1 MTQYKEYIPWAPPRM
16 EAWEFATSEE
26 LNPVELAGLRPVE
39 GVYETG
45 QFQNSNSV
53 PLVEKVPKLEPKPK
67 PKESKK

>member
-1 MTQYKEYIPWAPPRM
+1 MIQYKEYIPWAPPRI

-45 QFQNSNSV
+45 QFQNSNLV
-53 PLVEKVPKLEPKPK
+53 PLVEKEPKPK